1 MNLTDLPSEILC
13 DIFKQF
19 DSLYTFKALSQ
30 TCSIFKNILS
40 ELLLVICDDEN
51 DLSIQ
56 KPSHLENLVHINI
69 SKISIHSLAALMR
82 KFHYFIFNF
91 SCTNTSSLLNQIKI
105 LKIVLR
111 NLQLSKLYHTVYIN
125 SKNFNMDPLIRFLL
139 PKLNS
144 PFTEFYFPF
153 VRKIEGFEDL
163 RLLDNTNC
171 YFSQL
176 EVLIIGSLSFQLFNL
191 KAPKLKVFNH
201 SKVILDRTAFNENVS
216 TARISYSKF
225 LNNLMCSDL
234 ECLEVIG
241 AVAHSTLYKFNS
253 VKILRI
259 YADNSSESFN
269 LKEHNCLEEL
279 VISKCSK
286 LRNIE
291 GLHCNNQTLRSL
303 DLSNNKKFDQDISGF
318 FNNMEAVNLSN
329 TDIKKYPNLKT
340 SGNHLIVVNV
350 EGCKNL
356 NIKTA

>member
-1 MNLTDLPSEILC
+1 MILTDLPSEILC

-30 TCSIFKNILS
+30 TCSIFKHILS

-56 KPSHLENLVHINI
+56 KPSHLENLIHINI

-125 SKNFNMDPLIRFLL
+125 SKNFNMNPLIRFLL

-144 PFTEFYFPF
+144 PFTEFYFPL

-176 EVLIIGSLSFQLFNL
+176 EVLTIGSLSFQLFNL

-225 LNNLMCSDL
+225 LDNLMCSNL

-241 AVAHSTLYKFNS
+241 AVAHATLYKFNL

-259 YADNSSESFN
+259 YTDNSSESFN
-269 LKEHNCLEEL
+269 LEEYKSLEEL

-286 LRNIE
+286 LRTIE
-291 GLHCNNQTLRSL
+291 GLHCNSQTLRLL

-318 FNNMEAVNLSN
+318 FNNMEVVNLSN
-329 TDIKKYPNLKT
+329 TDIQKYPNLET